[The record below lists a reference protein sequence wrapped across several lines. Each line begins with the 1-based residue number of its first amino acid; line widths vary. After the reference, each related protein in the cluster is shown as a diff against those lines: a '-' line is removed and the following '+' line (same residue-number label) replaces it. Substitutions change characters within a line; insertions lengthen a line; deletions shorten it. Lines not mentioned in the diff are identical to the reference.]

1 MHLGPNLS
9 FWYIQDTFIN
19 YSVIVSKIICIKP
32 LPNKVFISYFMQFY
46 DQLKLQSTSSKSFT
60 AQTVINDSKSLLFQ
74 ASIGKMCIVSI
85 E

>member
-46 DQLKLQSTSSKSFT
+46 DQLKLQFTSSKSFT
-60 AQTVINDSKSLLFQ
+60 AQTVINDSQRVYFSRLVLEKCALFL
-74 ASIGKMCIVSI
+74 
-85 E
+85 